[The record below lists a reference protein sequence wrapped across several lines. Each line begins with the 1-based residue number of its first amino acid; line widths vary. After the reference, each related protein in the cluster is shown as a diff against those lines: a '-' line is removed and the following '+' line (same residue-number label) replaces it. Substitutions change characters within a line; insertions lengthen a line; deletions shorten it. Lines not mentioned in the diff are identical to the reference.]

1 MLSLRAVFESGER
14 IYDKENEIRFFLGTY
29 LTNLTLTDGTKRTG
43 LSSVPSACFE
53 ITSQKKG
60 KFVLTGGGFGHDIG
74 MSQYGADAM
83 GREGKSWKEI
93 LEAYYK
99 DAKIQNIFDVKTN
112 EAAGN

>member
-1 MLSLRAVFESGER
+1 MLFPDVTGRILFFSIDVSPLVF
-14 IYDKENEIRFFLGTY
+14 IL
-29 LTNLTLTDGTKRTG
+29 
-43 LSSVPSACFE
+43 
-53 ITSQKKG
+53 
-60 KFVLTGGGFGHDIG
+60 
-74 MSQYGADAM
+74 DAM

>member
-1 MLSLRAVFESGER
+1 
-14 IYDKENEIRFFLGTY
+14 
-29 LTNLTLTDGTKRTG
+29 
-43 LSSVPSACFE
+43 
-53 ITSQKKG
+53 
-60 KFVLTGGGFGHDIG
+60 